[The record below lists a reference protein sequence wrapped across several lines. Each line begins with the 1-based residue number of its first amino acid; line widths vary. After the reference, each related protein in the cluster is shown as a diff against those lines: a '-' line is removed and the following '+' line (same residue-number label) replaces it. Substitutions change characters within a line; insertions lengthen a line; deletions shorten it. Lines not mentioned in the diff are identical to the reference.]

1 MSKVYETLKK
11 KNDTSVEVYPNIERT
26 NIPDGA
32 INTDKLE
39 DGSITTDK
47 ILDFNVTETKLAN
60 QSVSTYKL
68 ANEAVTATKIKDST
82 ITSSKI
88 GIGQILN
95 YHIAN
100 NSISL
105 EKLNFHL
112 YAYVGSTLEFTDN
125 GDSIIIYTP
134 LILSTYAEDIYDL
147 RTDIAKFMNLWKK
160 MYYDSYVYTRGSIN
174 GTVYDVTLN
183 ASDPDNVNE
192 ISVSING
199 NSYTISSFNYDLVDC
214 QRINII

>member
-32 INTDKLE
+32 INTAKLE
-39 DGSITTDK
+39 DASVTTDK

-60 QSVSTYKL
+60 QSVTTYKL
-68 ANEAVTATKIKDST
+68 ANESVVTTKIKDSAV
-82 ITSSKI
+82 TSSKI
-88 GIGQILN
+88 GIGQILG
-95 YHIAN
+95 YHLHN
-100 NSISL
+100 NSVTL

-112 YAYVGSTLEFTDN
+112 YAYIGGTLEFTDN
-125 GDSIIIYTP
+125 GNSIVIYAP
-134 LILSTYAEDIYDL
+134 LILSTYAEDTNDL
-147 RTDIAKFMNLWKK
+147 RTDIDKFMNLWKN
-160 MYYDSYVYTRGSIN
+160 MYNDGYVYTRGLIN
-174 GTVYDVTLN
+174 GTVYDVQLVAN
-183 ASDPDNVNE
+183 DPDNVSE

-199 NSYTISSFNYDLVDC
+199 NSYTISSSNYDFVDC